1 MRNSEHYP
9 DPTAGK
15 ALRRCRTMN
24 EADLERMDKL
34 RPKVP
39 KFETISEA
47 EEQEAVITWRNYNQR
62 KHRCLKF
69 LYHTPNGGSRNIA
82 EAVHLKRM
90 GVVAGVPD
98 LFLPFNNGR
107 YCGLWIEMKT
117 EKGRPTACQRE
128 WIEWLN
134 SQGYM
139 ALVCHGAGEA
149 INALEV
155 YLNEIQHG

>member
-24 EADLERMDKL
+24 EADLERMDEL

-39 KFETISEA
+39 KLETISEA
-47 EEQEAVITWRNYNQR
+47 EEQVAVMTWAKYNER
-62 KHRCLKF
+62 KYPCLKYLF
-69 LYHTPNGGSRNIA
+69 HIPNGGSRNIA
-82 EAVHLKRM
+82 EAVNLKRM
-90 GVVAGVPD
+90 GVKAGVPD
-98 LFLPFNNGR
+98 LFLPFHNGC
-107 YCGLWIEMKT
+107 YSGLWIEMKT

-139 ALVCHGAGEA
+139 AIVCHGAGEA
-149 INALEV
+149 IKVLEV
-155 YLNEIQHG
+155 YLNAD